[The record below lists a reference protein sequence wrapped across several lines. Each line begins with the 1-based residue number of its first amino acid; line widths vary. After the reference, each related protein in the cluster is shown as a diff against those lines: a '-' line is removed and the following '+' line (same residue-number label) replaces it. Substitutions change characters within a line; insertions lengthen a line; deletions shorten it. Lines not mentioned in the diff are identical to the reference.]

1 MKTQDTSSSSVSRT
15 ELNERIMEI
24 NSLRQ
29 ELERTKKDKNI
40 TTGLVTQMQRDMTS
54 KVRERCILLG
64 FWNEILEFS
73 PLSVDCSCLTNY

>member
-1 MKTQDTSSSSVSRT
+1 MKSQDTSSSSVSRT
-15 ELNERIMEI
+15 ELNERVMEI

-54 KVRERCILLG
+54 KVRNVTFEQFLCLYFILIMRGLQYS
-64 FWNEILEFS
+64 NSIL
-73 PLSVDCSCLTNY
+73 